1 MWQFTW
7 LLLFMYLKERERE
20 SEKECRYVY
29 VLFYEV
35 LTTTQ
40 WYHSKVKFKIYI
52 IGYYKDGSASL

>member
-1 MWQFTW
+1 MAV
-7 LLLFMYLKERERE
+7 YLTTFIYVFKKERE

-40 WYHSKVKFKIYI
+40 WYHSKDKFKIYI

>member
-20 SEKECRYVY
+20 SEKECRFVY

-35 LTTTQ
+35 LTIPQ
-40 WYHSKVKFKIYI
+40 WYHSKHKFK
-52 IGYYKDGSASL
+52 